1 MVVCDIWRN
10 GVRRVRAV
18 GMFICVALSTVLL
31 QHLNSIYK
39 SGKKDKKLS
48 NGITLLFKSKIYSNI
63 MVMSFLS
70 RKTIVV
76 SVGNH
81 QYTYYSISEAG
92 SLHSISDDLKFRLL
106 GPNLG

>member
-1 MVVCDIWRN
+1 
-10 GVRRVRAV
+10 
-18 GMFICVALSTVLL
+18 
-31 QHLNSIYK
+31 
-39 SGKKDKKLS
+39 
-48 NGITLLFKSKIYSNI
+48 
-63 MVMSFLS
+63 MSFLS

-106 GPNLG
+106 GPNLGWTK